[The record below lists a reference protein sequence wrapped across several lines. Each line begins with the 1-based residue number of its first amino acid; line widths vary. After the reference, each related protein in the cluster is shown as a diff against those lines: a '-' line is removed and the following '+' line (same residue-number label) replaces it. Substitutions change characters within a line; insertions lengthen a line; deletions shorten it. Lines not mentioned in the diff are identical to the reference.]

1 MSKFL
6 YMLCDSAGDGV
17 STAIGPVT
25 FDDLQSFLSMFPVSA
40 KSWRFATDEV
50 KDVARMAFDALFYV
64 DGKVLDLDYAEAE
77 QSPSQWNTVFREYIE
92 DAYAAMSQKAR
103 TSFLESVSDMII
115 G

>member
-6 YMLCDSAGDGV
+6 YMLCDSAGDEV
-17 STAIGPVT
+17 SAASVPVT

-50 KDVARMAFDALFYV
+50 KEIARMAYEALLWE
-64 DGKVLDLDYAEAE
+64 DGKVFDLDYAEAE
-77 QSPSQWNTVFREYIE
+77 QSPSQWNTIFREYIE
-92 DAYAAMSQKAR
+92 DAYVAMSQKAR